1 MKTSAVTTHDLPTI
15 AGLWTGS
22 DLAAQRELG
31 LNPNEEGTQEI
42 RKRLA
47 TMAGLSETSSID
59 EAVERT
65 HKLLAHAPSA
75 VIAATVEDALGL
87 EERPNMPGTTGERGL
102 TGRWHCRNPR
112 KIWKPIRWRS
122 PLRGRSET
130 GADRYSVARFAIWP
144 PRVDIVR
151 VNC

>member
-87 EERPNMPGTTGERGL
+87 EERPNMPGTTGERWPNWSMAL
-102 TGRWHCRNPR
+102 PKSAEDLETH
-112 KIWKPIRWRS
+112 
-122 PLRGRSET
+122 PLALAIARAFR
-130 GADRYSVARFAIWP
+130 DR
-144 PRVDIVR
+144 
-151 VNC
+151 C